1 MQNNINIGAGEPNE
15 GTAKFDVRFKH
26 GFVEAGNTKL
36 HFVRGGV
43 GKPVLLLHGFPATWY
58 DYHRIMPQLLDIG
71 YDVIAFD
78 LPGLGD
84 SEPLIEDF
92 SHQSIAKMIYA
103 ACKNLGL
110 ENPSLVA
117 HDMSAWLALPLLRID
132 PDYFRSLVVLDVNIP
147 GLGLEPLIREIFLW
161 HFNFHQGAG
170 ELAAKLVEG
179 KEELY
184 LSYFFSLAA
193 NPEAISSEEKAEF
206 LRAYSRKDAF
216 KTAFKYYQGIEDAG
230 VENQK
235 PVSEKLTLPVL
246 ALGGEYGG
254 GAPIASWQNVA
265 TNVTGETIE
274 NTGHYLMQEQPVWL
288 LNKIV
293 DFLKLG

>member
-1 MQNNINIGAGEPNE
+1 MKDIINIGAGEPII
-15 GTAKFDVRFKH
+15 GTAKFDNRFKH
-26 GFVEAGNTKL
+26 DFVEAGNTKL
-36 HFVRGGV
+36 HYVRGGA
-43 GKPVLLLHGFPATWY
+43 GKPVVLLHGFPATWF
-58 DYHRIMPQLLDIG
+58 DYNRIMPQLADNG

-84 SEPLIEDF
+84 SETLTEDF
-92 SHQSIAKMIYA
+92 SHQSLAEMILE
-103 ACKNLGL
+103 ACKNLNL
-110 ENPSLVA
+110 EKPSLVA
-117 HDMSAWLALPLLRID
+117 HDMSAWLAFPILRIE
-132 PDYFRSLVVLDVNIP
+132 PNYFRSLVVLDVSIP
-147 GLGLEPLIREIFLW
+147 GLGLEEITREIFLW

-170 ELAAKLVEG
+170 ELASKLIEG

-193 NPEAISSEEKAEF
+193 NPDAISDIEKAEF
-206 LRAYSRKDAF
+206 LRAYSKLGAF
-216 KTAFKYYQGIEDAG
+216 KTAFKYYEGIENAG
-230 VENQK
+230 IENQK
-235 PVSEKLTLPVL
+235 PMHEKLTLPIL

-265 TNVTGETIE
+265 VNVTGETIE

-293 DFLKLG
+293 DFLKLH